1 MASVDLEQIDETGD
15 KQLPVFIISSTT
27 ISTWLLCRNG
37 DLNPRPSDSTLYF
50 SWSSLLASD
59 LLLSRTVGP
68 QLVASTLGY
77 LGVAAIATVLVTSK
91 QTQSMYIQ
99 QSIRPTAWLTSLCY
113 LWYFVSKFL
122 ISIFAPDRFNFFR
135 ISAKN
140 QKMKIG
146 ISNTG
151 DFFSVL
157 IPGCLNKVSVETE
170 KFGSDFSVWK
180 PLESGL
186 KQKTELLTD

>member
-99 QSIRPTAWLTSLCY
+99 QSIRPTACLTSLCY

-122 ISIFAPDRFNFFR
+122 ISIFAPDRFNFF
-135 ISAKN
+135 IILAKN
-140 QKMKIG
+140 QKMKMG

-151 DFFSVL
+151 DFFL
-157 IPGCLNKVSVETE
+157 
-170 KFGSDFSVWK
+170 F
-180 PLESGL
+180 
-186 KQKTELLTD
+186 